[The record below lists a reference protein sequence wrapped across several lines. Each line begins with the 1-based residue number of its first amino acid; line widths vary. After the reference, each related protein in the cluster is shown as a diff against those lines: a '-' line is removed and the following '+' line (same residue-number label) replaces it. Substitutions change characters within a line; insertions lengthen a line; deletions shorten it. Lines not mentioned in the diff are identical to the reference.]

1 MKSQQYANN
10 SISLGTRNARND
22 MIALGSP
29 NVALWVLGKG
39 YLVPATSSPLA
50 LQAGESDV
58 QLQWQ
63 PRGLSALRP
72 RPSWT
77 VANMNPWYQKLGG
90 FSEVPLLCFAFQN
103 NNTQPHGKRLK
114 THQNYHL
121 SKKLPEKNNS
131 WNPQITFPSQ
141 SCHAIGTHN
150 LETLQLPGAELSGFS
165 GPSYVCQNYFK
176 RFKTLE
182 TP

>member
-72 RPSWT
+72 RPS
-77 VANMNPWYQKLGG
+77 
-90 FSEVPLLCFAFQN
+90 
-103 NNTQPHGKRLK
+103 
-114 THQNYHL
+114 
-121 SKKLPEKNNS
+121 
-131 WNPQITFPSQ
+131 
-141 SCHAIGTHN
+141 
-150 LETLQLPGAELSGFS
+150 
-165 GPSYVCQNYFK
+165 
-176 RFKTLE
+176 
-182 TP
+182 